1 MSWRFWWLQYEGHI
15 RNFTTCGWANFSLK
29 PVKGAQTNAIVVKQ
43 WYCLD
48 FPKYPWEKANTP
60 LKMVDA
66 TVSTF
71 EGVLEKFR
79 SEAPKNKANL
89 ILFLADKDPSTSL
102 SWCPGIFFI
111 FYIYFFGCLFSNYI
125 WYVEYVSRVPY
136 N

>member
-29 PVKGAQTNAIVVKQ
+29 PIKGAQPIAIVIKQ
-43 WYCLD
+43 WYCLVSQ
-48 FPKYPWEKANTP
+48 NTP
-60 LKMVDA
+60 AKKRVRRWKWW
-66 TVSTF
+66 TPVSTF

-111 FYIYFFGCLFSNYI
+111 FYFYFFGCLFSNYI

>member
-1 MSWRFWWLQYEGHI
+1 
-15 RNFTTCGWANFSLK
+15 
-29 PVKGAQTNAIVVKQ
+29 
-43 WYCLD
+43 
-48 FPKYPWEKANTP
+48 
-60 LKMVDA
+60 MVDA

-71 EGVLEKFR
+71 DGVLEKFR